1 MSFRLGCILGAS
13 PVLGIVPSFL
23 VPWASSPFP
32 DLNMPPEP
40 TGMGQDST
48 SRASWTVRD
57 YRWAGLF

>member
-1 MSFRLGCILGAS
+1 MSFRLGCILGAC
-13 PVLGIVPSFL
+13 PEPGIVPSFL

-57 YRWAGLF
+57 

>member
-13 PVLGIVPSFL
+13 PVLGVVPSFL

-40 TGMGQDST
+40 TGVGQDST

-57 YRWAGLF
+57 